1 MSSKTIYFYS
11 LVIAGITFIIIGIV
25 SMYYS
30 NSSVRVNVDGIIK
43 PNSIDTLS
51 PNMESGNTAFI
62 SVSGSI
68 FNMSITYPNKNTVD
82 LTESSTIYSLNL
94 TAKEPGEYII
104 KINNVGKSDVLLDGY
119 AYTKANNITI
129 IGQTMLIITGV
140 IILMLG
146 IRTRNYN

>member
-1 MSSKTIYFYS
+1 MSSKAIYFYS
-11 LVIAGITFIIIGIV
+11 LVIAGISFISIGIV
-25 SMYYS
+25 SIYHS
-30 NSSVRVNVDGIIK
+30 NSSVSVDVDGIIK

-62 SVSGSI
+62 SASGSI
-68 FNMSITYPNKNTVD
+68 FNMSITYPNKTTAV

-104 KINNVGKSDVLLDGY
+104 KISNLGKSDVLLAGY